1 MHLQKEELAVVVLL
15 LFAAIA
21 ASALMLVSAG
31 APGAA
36 YSKESRAGDIVH
48 LEGLL
53 LHKEKTGSGGHQLL
67 TVKSGTELVTVFVS
81 ATCGGRETADA
92 AKPGNTVYIQGK
104 VQDYKGQR
112 EIAASSISLE

>member
-1 MHLQKEELAVVVLL
+1 MHLQKEELAIVVLL

-31 APGAA
+31 APGTA
-36 YSKESRAGDIVH
+36 YSNDSRIGAIVH

-53 LHKEKTGSGGHQLL
+53 LYKEKTGSGGHQLL

-81 ATCGGRETADA
+81 ATSGGREAADA
-92 AKPGNTVYIQGK
+92 AKPGNTIFIQGK
-104 VQDYKGQR
+104 LQDYKGQR
-112 EIAASSISLE
+112 EIVASAISIE

>member
-1 MHLQKEELAVVVLL
+1 MRLQKEELAVVVLL

-21 ASALMLVSAG
+21 SGALLLVSAG
-31 APGAA
+31 APGAT
-36 YSKESRAGDIVH
+36 YGNNSKDGDIVH

-53 LHKEKTGSGGHQLL
+53 LHKENTGSGGHQLL
-67 TVKSGTELVTVFVS
+67 VVKSGTELVTVFVS
-81 ATCGGRETADA
+81 ATSGGCEAANA
-92 AKPGNTVYIQGK
+92 AKPGNTIYVQGK

>member
-21 ASALMLVSAG
+21 SVVLLLVSAG
-31 APGAA
+31 APGNT
-36 YSKESRAGDIVH
+36 YSSNSKPGDDVC

-53 LHKEKTGSGGHQLL
+53 LHKEKTGNGGHQLL
-67 TVKSGTELVTVFVS
+67 TVKAGTEMVTVFVS
-81 ATCGGRETADA
+81 ATSEGNEAADA
-92 AKPGNTVYIQGK
+92 AKPGNTVFVQGK

-112 EIAASSISLE
+112 EIAATSISIR

>member
-31 APGAA
+31 APGAS
-36 YSKESRAGDIVH
+36 YTKDSRAGDIVH
-48 LEGLL
+48 LEGQL

-67 TVKSGTELVTVFVS
+67 TVKSGTELVTIFVS
-81 ATCGGRETADA
+81 ATCGDREAADA
-92 AKPGNTVYIQGK
+92 AKPGNIIYVQGK

-112 EIAASSISLE
+112 EIAANLISIE